1 MTKRSS
7 RLRQIIRGDNLT
19 PLANAYDALSAKLV
33 ERAGFS
39 ALHVGGYNISASL
52 LGLPDVG
59 YMTMT
64 EMLGVVRRIA
74 ETVDIPVVADGDDGY
89 GNHLNV
95 GRLIRELE
103 AAGVAGVHIE
113 DQVFPKRCGHMEG
126 KRLVPTAAMVSKIKA
141 AVDARTN
148 PNVVLIA
155 RTDAI
160 AVTGFSSALD
170 RAAAYVEAGADV
182 IFVEAPTTEDEV
194 AAIPR
199 SINAPTLF
207 NWAYGG
213 KSPMLSFERIAEH
226 GYRLVIF
233 PDTLFAVAT
242 ALSELYASL
251 KSTGT
256 IAAYAERTKMMD
268 FDAFNQLLDLDRVA
282 VLDRRFGDQ

>member
-1 MTKRSS
+1 M
-7 RLRQIIRGDNLT
+7 
-19 PLANAYDALSAKLV
+19 
-33 ERAGFS
+33 
-39 ALHVGGYNISASL
+39 GGYNISASL

-126 KRLVPTAAMVSKIKA
+126 KRLVLTAAMVSKIKA
-141 AVDARTN
+141 AVDARTD